1 MLVKKNFLAPSVNV
15 SGLTRRALRES
26 VVLPLN
32 NPHAT
37 KLARPVIAKSPLFQP
52 LRGRFRVGPRFKFFF
67 GGFGRSGIGR
77 EGIKH
82 AIAAMTEPKSFIVN
96 NISQHNLP
104 GHEETQ

>member
-1 MLVKKNFLAPSVNV
+1 MP
-15 SGLTRRALRES
+15 
-26 VVLPLN
+26 
-32 NPHAT
+32 
-37 KLARPVIAKSPLFQP
+37 
-52 LRGRFRVGPRFKFFF
+52 F

-96 NISQHNLP
+96 NLS